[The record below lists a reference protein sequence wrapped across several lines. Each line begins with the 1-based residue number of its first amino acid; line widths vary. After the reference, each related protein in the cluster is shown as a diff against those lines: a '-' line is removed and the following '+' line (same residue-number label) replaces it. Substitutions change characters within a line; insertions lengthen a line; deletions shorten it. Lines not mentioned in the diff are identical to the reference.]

1 MREEGKESGG
11 ALARPSVVCVIY
23 PLPWMSSCL
32 RKSWRTDG
40 GSQWRRE
47 CGKGE
52 DGGIVTS
59 STEDVGGE
67 EGRKERAGRKE

>member
-40 GSQWRRE
+40 GSQWRRDV
-47 CGKGE
+47 GKGRM
-52 DGGIVTS
+52 
-59 STEDVGGE
+59 E
-67 EGRKERAGRKE
+67 E